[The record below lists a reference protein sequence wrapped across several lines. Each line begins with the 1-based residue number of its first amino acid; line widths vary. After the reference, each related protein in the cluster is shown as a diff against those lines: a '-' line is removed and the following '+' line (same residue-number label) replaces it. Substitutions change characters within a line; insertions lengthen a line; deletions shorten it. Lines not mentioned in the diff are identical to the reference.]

1 MAETTKKK
9 ILVVD
14 DEIYNRQLLVRVLR
28 MKYELFEAEDA
39 EEALELLRSES
50 DSISL
55 VLCDHHMPG
64 MLGAELAEVIHQRW
78 PKIAVMLLTGNDQD
92 AAVRAV
98 LAEGQIRAVVAKPW
112 LRHELDEKISDILAS
127 L

>member
-1 MAETTKKK
+1 MIDRISKK

-28 MKYELFEAEDA
+28 LHYELCEAEDA
-39 EEALELLRSES
+39 EQALESLEAES

-64 MLGAELAEVIHQRW
+64 MLGAELAKVIHNRW
-78 PKIAVMLLTGNDQD
+78 PEISVMLLTGNDQD
-92 AAVRAV
+92 PAVRAV
-98 LAEGQIRAVVAKPW
+98 LEQGYIHAVVAKPW
-112 LRHELDEKISDILAS
+112 LRDELDAVIRDVLTSS
-127 L
+127 